1 MQKIILKNINE
12 YVNRRKSLGPIVK
25 SNYISS
31 ILKNKRLIQNLT
43 LQEAT
48 ENICS
53 EAFLSKL
60 ERNLMDPRNERVEL
74 LCERFNLNYNELL
87 NLENNNQ
94 IEKLLLCYFKN
105 DLESILS
112 LNTCT
117 CDDAYI
123 AQDEIVKAY
132 QCFIKQ
138 DYKSLQSIVNNLDN
152 IKECLNDLELFALI
166 LIVYEYNF
174 ISLQFNKADGYLRIL
189 EQFSINHK
197 ECSEY
202 VMERR
207 YILSC
212 KMRIQKVPLLFNG
225 LRDKMLYYNY
235 SKSTLFTLYYFE
247 YLNDESVINYINNID
262 LSLLTPY
269 VKEEII
275 YIKAKSLVKLNR
287 FYDAFNVIRS
297 DENKSVRLVTLFAF
311 NLVNLMNYKK
321 TNREP
326 VNKLYVDTDE
336 YRKLRSELI
345 NMIKN
350 AKQISIDTYHLAFLR
365 LMQYEIDESEEEVIA
380 NYIKN
385 YLLKE
390 LQEFTYPLY
399 NNYIVDRY
407 CLLLGKLCRYKDAF
421 TFLLDWKNTF
431 SKIFLK

>member
-12 YVNRRKSLGPIVK
+12 YMNRRKALGPIQK

-31 ILKNKRLIQNLT
+31 IIKNKRLVQNLT

-48 ENICS
+48 EKICS

-87 NLENNNQ
+87 KLENNNQ
-94 IEKLLLCYFKN
+94 IEVLLLNYFKT
-105 DLESILS
+105 DFVLILS
-112 LNTCT
+112 MNTCT
-117 CDDAYI
+117 CTDEYI

-132 QCFIKQ
+132 QYFINQ
-138 DYKSLQSIVNNLDN
+138 DYKMVQSIVNNLDN

-166 LIVYEYNF
+166 LLVYEYNF
-174 ISLQFNKADGYLRIL
+174 ISLQFSKADGYLNIL
-189 EQFSINHK
+189 EKFIINQK
-197 ECSEY
+197 ECNEY
-202 VMERR
+202 IMECR
-207 YILSC
+207 YMLSC
-212 KMRIQKVPLLFNG
+212 KMALQKVPLLFNE

-262 LSLLTPY
+262 LTLLTAH

-275 YIKAKSLVKLNR
+275 YIKAKAYVKTNR

-297 DENKSVRLVTLFAF
+297 EPNKSVRLVTLFAL
-311 NLVNLMNYKK
+311 NLVNLMIYKK

-336 YRKLRSELI
+336 FKKLRLELI
-345 NMIKN
+345 ALIKN
-350 AKQISIDTYHLAFLR
+350 VKQTSIDTYHLAFLR

-407 CLLLGKLCRYKDAF
+407 CSLLGKLCRYKDAF
-421 TFLLDWKNTF
+421 NFLLDWKKTF
-431 SKIFLK
+431 SKNCLK